1 MEIVEEEEE
10 EEFEEDEEES
20 HDGEE
25 SQAMENCFQ
34 AMVDILAKQVI
45 LSNYF
50 LYINP
55 GVNKYPQH
63 LLN

>member
-1 MEIVEEEEE
+1 MEEDLEIVEEEE

-34 AMVDILAKQVI
+34 AMVDILAKQVKQ
-45 LSNYF
+45 L
-50 LYINP
+50 
-55 GVNKYPQH
+55 NKHYCS
-63 LLN
+63 

>member
-1 MEIVEEEEE
+1 MFSELFSNTTRDVEEDLEIVEEEE

-34 AMVDILAKQVI
+34 AMVDILAKQVKQ
-45 LSNYF
+45 L
-50 LYINP
+50 
-55 GVNKYPQH
+55 NKH
-63 LLN
+63 